1 MEHQYINVEEVNNRI
16 PMFESGLLE
25 KFSEE
30 EKAGLIE
37 VAFKQ
42 PSKKVKEKK
51 PEGVV
56 MDKSGFSKLQ
66 QASIFEG
73 LSEDVLQYLL
83 SYSVIRS
90 VDAEEKIVLHGD
102 KVEFLYLII
111 EGTVKV
117 FRSSPE
123 GKEAPI
129 SMLKAGDTFMESA
142 IFMDGVSPVSA
153 ETLKRSKLLLIPADI
168 IKQQVSK
175 GGQLCANILNIITRR
190 YRNAMQQIESIITKI
205 PFDRLGYYFLRL
217 RMEQDPNTLNIDLH
231 CQKSMIAN
239 YLGMK
244 PETFSRT
251 LKKLK
256 EIGIEVSF
264 KYITLSKGDVL
275 CRFCDKDIV
284 SGCPRYGSPA
294 CSQTNI
300 SFRG

>member
-1 MEHQYINVEEVNNRI
+1 MEHQYINVEEANNRI
-16 PMFESGLLE
+16 PLFESGLLE
-25 KFSEE
+25 KLCEE
-30 EKAGLIE
+30 EKVELIE
-37 VAFKQ
+37 MAFKQ
-42 PSKKVKEKK
+42 PGKKA
-51 PEGVV
+51 EGGIV
-56 MDKSGFSKLQ
+56 MGKSGLSKLQ

-73 LSEDVLQYLL
+73 LSEDVLQNLL

-90 VDAEEKIVLHGD
+90 VEAEEKIVKHGD
-102 KVEFLYLII
+102 KVEFLYFII

-153 ETLKRSKLLLIPADI
+153 ETLKRSKLLLIPVDI

-175 GGQLCANILNIITRR
+175 GGPLCINVLRIITQR
-190 YRNAMQQIESIITKI
+190 YKNAMQQIESIVTKV

-217 RMEQDPNTLNIDLH
+217 RMEQDPDTLNIDLH

-256 EIGIEVSF
+256 EIGIGVSY
-264 KYITLSKGDVL
+264 KYITLSEGDVL
-275 CRFCDKDIV
+275 CRFCDKDII
-284 SGCPRYGSPA
+284 SSCPRYGTLK
-294 CSQTNI
+294 CSQTSVSI
-300 SFRG
+300 RG